1 MKILKLVLTTL
12 SILLAACEYSLT
24 NDPKGR
30 NLIEPDLKNIQ
41 VGPRPYFLV
50 NDLAASPLKSKLES
64 CEDQPFKKTD
74 FSIGHRG
81 AAMQFPEHT
90 QESYE
95 AAARMGAGIIEC
107 DVTFTADKELVC
119 RHSQCDLHTT
129 TNILATP
136 LADQCSDPFTP
147 ASVGNPATA
156 KCCTSDITLAQF
168 KTLKGKMEGFNPLA
182 TTVSDY
188 MAGTPGFRTDGY
200 ASLGTLLSHKESI
213 ELFKT
218 LDVKM
223 TPELKAPQIPMPY
236 DGFSQ
241 QDYARKMLNEY
252 TQAQVDA
259 SHVYPQ
265 SFNRQDVLQWI
276 TQSPAF
282 GEQAVFLDER
292 MDDIN
297 FTPTAQDMN
306 QLVADGVQ
314 YIAPPLW
321 ALVALDSDKHLIES
335 EYSQLAKAA
344 GLKIITWTL
353 ERSGPLASGGGWYY
367 QSIKD
372 AIKTDS
378 DQLVLLDFLA
388 TTVGVEGV
396 FADWPGTVTY
406 YANCMEL

>member
-1 MKILKLVLTTL
+1 MKILGLVITTL
-12 SILLAACEYSLT
+12 ALLLTACGSSDNAPHAKSI
-24 NDPKGR
+24 
-30 NLIEPDLKNIQ
+30 IEPASKNIQ

-50 NDLAASPLKSKLES
+50 NDLAAGPLKSTLES
-64 CEDQPFKKTD
+64 CSDQPFKKTD

-107 DVTFTADKELVC
+107 DVTFTSDKELVC

-129 TNILATP
+129 TNILASP
-136 LADQCSDPFTP
+136 LAAQCSDPFTP
-147 ASVGNPATA
+147 ASAGNPASA

-168 KTLKGKMEGFNPLA
+168 KTLKGKMDGANPLA
-182 TTVSDY
+182 TTVEEY
-188 MAGTPGFRTDGY
+188 MAGTASFRTDGY
-200 ASLGTLLSHKESI
+200 ASKGTLLSHKESI
-213 ELFKT
+213 TLFKA
-218 LDVKM
+218 LNVKM
-223 TPELKAPQIPMPY
+223 TPELKSPQVPMPY

-259 SHVYPQ
+259 SQVYPQ
-265 SFNRQDVLQWI
+265 SFNRPDVLQWI
-276 TQSPAF
+276 TQSPEF

-297 FTPTAQDMN
+297 FKPSAQDMN

-321 ALVALDSDKHLIES
+321 ALVTLDSDNQLIES
-335 EYSQLAKAA
+335 EYSKLAKAA

-372 AIKTDS
+372 AINTDS

-388 TTVGVEGV
+388 NTVGVKGV
-396 FADWPGTVTY
+396 FSDWPGTVTY
-406 YANCMEL
+406 YANCMNL

>member
-1 MKILKLVLTTL
+1 MKILKLMLTTL

-30 NLIEPDLKNIQ
+30 NLIEPALKNIQ

-64 CEDQPFKKTD
+64 CQELPFKKTE

-147 ASVGNPATA
+147 ANIGNPATA

-188 MAGTPGFRTDGY
+188 MAGTPSFRTDGY
-200 ASLGTLLSHKESI
+200 ASNGTLLSHKESI
-213 ELFKT
+213 ELFKS
-218 LDVKM
+218 LNVKM
-223 TPELKAPQIPMPY
+223 TPELKAPQVPMPY

-241 QDYARKMLNEY
+241 QDYAHKMLNEY
-252 TQAQVDA
+252 TQAQVDT

-265 SFNRQDVLQWI
+265 SFNRQDVVQWI

-297 FTPTAQDMN
+297 FTPTAQD
-306 QLVADGVQ
+306 
-314 YIAPPLW
+314 IW
-321 ALVALDSDKHLIES
+321 ALVALDSDNHLIES

-372 AIKTDS
+372 AINTDS

-396 FADWPGTVTY
+396 FTDWPG
-406 YANCMEL
+406 MGL